1 MPAQPAPAP
10 DKPQSVTLLC
20 SRYHP
25 ERYGG
30 VEERLWQITQALA
43 KNDCDVQVIT
53 ENRLGS
59 PDTEQLG
66 ARLAVRRILPMDEGP
81 LWRIYYAAKAYQW
94 RKATAMYASGDVIW
108 STEPSMAVGAL
119 SVRPRRRVVFNPA
132 ACAAGMRSIWRLRPE
147 TDSMKVPHHLILLD
161 KLAYWYADA
170 VVMSSANV
178 RDQFERAYG
187 SRPGKVHVVPYA
199 ALASTDATPR
209 TDARA
214 RFGIEPEAFCIG
226 FVGRLDPCK
235 DVPFLIDA
243 IAGIADRDHIQ
254 LLLVGVGPDESRIRR
269 KAEERGIAKHLIWAG
284 RMDSPGDAYAAMD
297 VLVLPSV
304 YEAFGLVLL
313 EAMAA
318 GVPVIG
324 RANNGTSVLTATA
337 EIVPP
342 TAGLVIRSDSVPDMT
357 RALRLLLE
365 DPVVRTTMGQEAR
378 RHASRRTW
386 NDVAVDY
393 LHVLKE

>member
-1 MPAQPAPAP
+1 
-10 DKPQSVTLLC
+10 
-20 SRYHP
+20 
-25 ERYGG
+25 
-30 VEERLWQITQALA
+30 
-43 KNDCDVQVIT
+43 
-53 ENRLGS
+53 
-59 PDTEQLG
+59 
-66 ARLAVRRILPMDEGP
+66 MDEGP
-81 LWRIYYAAKAYQW
+81 LWRVYYVAKAYQW
-94 RKATAMYASGDVIW
+94 RKSMAMYASGDVIW

-147 TDSMKVPHHLILLD
+147 TDSMRVPRHLIFLD
-161 KLAYWYADA
+161 KLAFQHADA
-170 VVMSSANV
+170 VVVSSANV

-187 SRPGKVHVVPYA
+187 SRHGKVHVVPHA
-199 ALASTDATPR
+199 ARASTDAAQR
-209 TDARA
+209 FDARA

-243 IAGIADRDHIQ
+243 IAGMADREHIR

-269 KAEERGIAKHLIWAG
+269 KAEESGIAEHLVWAG
-284 RMDSPGDAYAAMD
+284 RMDSPDDAYSAMD

-337 EIVPP
+337 EIIPP
-342 TAGLVIRSDSVPDMT
+342 TAGVVIPSDSVSDMT
-357 RALRLLLE
+357 RALRLLQE
-365 DPVVRTTMGQEAR
+365 DPVGRATMGEEAR
-378 RHASRRTW
+378 RHASRWTW
-386 NDVAVDY
+386 NDVAVEY
-393 LHVLKE
+393 LRIFKEQV